1 MERLW
6 DRTHEF
12 FLGLNFQ
19 HIKKFLMFYLLIM
32 EGVGN
37 RAFFLNHVEME
48 KITEKIMF
56 KNARLL
62 SHRLQQIV
70 FMRILPKNA

>member
-1 MERLW
+1 
-6 DRTHEF
+6 
-12 FLGLNFQ
+12 
-19 HIKKFLMFYLLIM
+19 M